1 MKKKELWPR
10 HHWMVSFMSLDR
22 NEFSKEPEPF
32 NTCHQHQAWMKLQLA
47 LHLLLLMMRQLYHFP
62 LPLPPH
68 QYLFLLGHLMP
79 TPVCQ
84 ILYCTFQ
91 GTVLWDLKYFFF
103 SVFKFFKIYFWLC
116 WVFVAAWAFSNC
128 DEQGC
133 FLVEVYRLLAVV
145 VSLVAK
151 HRP

>member
-1 MKKKELWPR
+1 MNETAACPPSPIVVDDASALPFPTSSPSSSVPLLAW
-10 HHWMVSFMSLDR
+10 SLDA
-22 NEFSKEPEPF
+22 NSCVP
-32 NTCHQHQAWMKLQLA
+32 NLVM
-47 LHLLLLMMRQLYHFP
+47 
-62 LPLPPH
+62 
-68 QYLFLLGHLMP
+68 YLSR
-79 TPVCQ
+79 
-84 ILYCTFQ
+84 YCTLRF
-91 GTVLWDLKYFFF
+91 KIFFF